1 MFTVGLRNICGRY
14 HYSRL
19 NSLIRG
25 RNKENSLLECCNAIV
40 GYQNQRY
47 FSSIKTFTAQKQYFS
62 LLNKRS
68 HRCIRIL
75 SSVNTYRCFHKTS
88 VDNEKPNKSFP
99 KILYVQNPLSWLMNK
114 LDFGILKN
122 TWDPQFNESEFKRG
136 TKQAVAT
143 ISQLISQDLRDG
155 LTGLLT
161 RKATTKLIHDIET
174 AWSDEQRRLIGIE
187 PDDIQVAVPRRVNFQ
202 TIVEQKFCDV
212 DMIFVALKTAEH
224 KSSSAMIFIE
234 ILARFHRNYT
244 EGRLPDWTV
253 SLFRVTRFDIRPVS
267 AG

>member
-1 MFTVGLRNICGRY
+1 MFTTAPRNICGRY

-19 NSLIRG
+19 SSLIRG
-25 RNKENSLLECCNAIV
+25 CKKDNSFLGCCNVV
-40 GYQNQRY
+40 GFQNHVHH
-47 FSSIKTFTAQKQYFS
+47 SSIQTFTAQKHLS
-62 LLNKRS
+62 LLHTRS

-75 SSVNTYRCFHKTS
+75 SSLNTYRCFHKTS
-88 VDNEKPNKSFP
+88 VDNEKPNKPFP
-99 KILYVQNPLSWLMNK
+99 KVLYIQNPFSWLMNK

-136 TKQAVAT
+136 AKQAVST
-143 ISQLISQDLRDG
+143 ISQLICQDLRDG
-155 LTGLLT
+155 LAGLLT

-174 AWSDEQRRLIGIE
+174 SWSDEQRRLIGIE
-187 PDDIQVAVPRRVNFQ
+187 PEDIQVAVPRRVNFQ

-224 KSSSAMIFIE
+224 KSSSALIFIE

-253 SLFRVTRFDIRPVS
+253 SLFRVTRFDIRPVP